1 MPVRV
6 NGELLDD
13 ALVEEEARRLRPH
26 LAAAMREAAPGE
38 LEQRLQDWSREN
50 VIERALLRQ
59 AALADPEPIPPNDI
73 EAGLARQTNALSG
86 ESGCRTAVLS
96 PEAELNLRID
106 RLVARHAGRIG
117 EVRHKDIVAYY
128 RAHRQEFEIPE
139 LVHAAHIVKHTPEE
153 GDPAPA
159 LEAIH
164 AVEAELHAGAP
175 FEELARRHS
184 DCPDGDGDLGW
195 FPRGQ
200 MVEEFD
206 EVVFNLPTGQL
217 SPIFRTTF
225 GFHIARVIDRKPAH
239 PAALEEVEAGIR
251 ERLAEEK
258 RKRALDRFLDH
269 LRARAVIETLA

>member
-13 ALVEEEARRLRPH
+13 SLVEEEARRLRPH
-26 LAAAMREAAPGE
+26 LAAAMREARPGE

-50 VIERALLRQ
+50 VIERTLLRQ
-59 AALADPEPIPPNDI
+59 AALADREPLPADGT
-73 EAGLARQTNALSG
+73 EGALASPGAAVAG
-86 ESGCRTAVLS
+86 ESGCGTAVLT
-96 PEAELNLRID
+96 PEAELNLRVD

-117 EVRHKDIVAYY
+117 EIRHKDVVAYY
-128 RAHRQEFEIPE
+128 RNHREEFEVPE
-139 LVHAAHIVKHTPEE
+139 LIHAAHIVKHAPED
-153 GDPAPA
+153 GDATPA
-159 LEAIH
+159 LDALR
-164 AVEAELHAGAP
+164 AVEAELRAGAA
-175 FEELARRHS
+175 FEDLARLHS
-184 DCPDGDGDLGW
+184 DCPDGGGDLGW

-206 EVVFNLPTGQL
+206 KMVFPLPLGGI

-225 GFHIARVIDRKPAH
+225 GFHIARLIDRKPAH
-239 PAALEEVEAGIR
+239 PAALEEVEPGIR
-251 ERLAEEK
+251 ERLNEEK

>member
-1 MPVRV
+1 M
-6 NGELLDD
+6 
-13 ALVEEEARRLRPH
+13 
-26 LAAAMREAAPGE
+26 
-38 LEQRLQDWSREN
+38 
-50 VIERALLRQ
+50 
-59 AALADPEPIPPNDI
+59 
-73 EAGLARQTNALSG
+73 
-86 ESGCRTAVLS
+86 
-96 PEAELNLRID
+96 
-106 RLVARHAGRIG
+106 
-117 EVRHKDIVAYY
+117 
-128 RAHRQEFEIPE
+128 
-139 LVHAAHIVKHTPEE
+139 KHTPED

-159 LEAIH
+159 LEALR
-164 AVEAELHAGAP
+164 AVEAELQAGAS

-200 MVEEFD
+200 MVDEFD
-206 EVVFNLPTGQL
+206 EVVFNLPPGQL

>member
-26 LAAAMREAAPGE
+26 LAAAMRDAGRQE
-38 LEQRLQDWSREN
+38 LEQRLRDWSRDN
-50 VIERALLRQ
+50 VIERVLLRQ
-59 AALADPEPIPPNDI
+59 AALADREPIPPNEI
-73 EAGLARQTNALSG
+73 EAALAGHSDAPPG
-86 ESGCRTAVLS
+86 ESGCRTGVLT
-96 PEAELNLRID
+96 PEAELNLRVD

-117 EVRHKDIVAYY
+117 DVRHKDIVAYY
-128 RAHRQEFEIPE
+128 RAHREEFEIPE
-139 LVHAAHIVKHTPEE
+139 LVHAAHIVKHTPED

-159 LEAIH
+159 LEAIQ
-164 AVEAELHAGAP
+164 AVEAELQAGTP

-200 MVEEFD
+200 MVDEFD
-206 EVVFNLPTGQL
+206 EVVFNLPAGQV

-225 GFHIARVIDRKPAH
+225 GFHIARVIGRKPAH

-269 LRARAVIETLA
+269 LRARAVIETLE

>member
-6 NGELLDD
+6 NGEVLDD

-26 LAAAMREAAPGE
+26 LAAAMGDAALGE
-38 LEQRLQDWSREN
+38 LEQRLRDWSREN

-59 AALADPEPIPPNDI
+59 AALADPEPVPPHDI
-73 EAGLARQTNALSG
+73 EAALVGQTNALPG
-86 ESGCRTAVLS
+86 EAGCRTAVLT
-96 PEAELNLRID
+96 PEAELNFRVD

-117 EVRHKDIVAYY
+117 EIRHKDIVAYY
-128 RAHRQEFEIPE
+128 RAHREEFEIPE
-139 LVHAAHIVKHTPEE
+139 LVRAAHIVKHTPEDS
-153 GDPAPA
+153 DPAPA
-159 LEAIH
+159 LEALR
-164 AVEAELHAGAP
+164 AVEAELQAGAP
-175 FEELARRHS
+175 FEELARQHS

-200 MVEEFD
+200 MVDEFD
-206 EVVFNLPTGQL
+206 EVVFNLPAGQL

-225 GFHIARVIDRKPAH
+225 GFHIARVIGRKPAH